1 MKKLKNSDDLTKRQ
15 LQALKTKDSIY
26 SSAMELFSKKGF
38 NKVSIDDIVKK
49 AGTSKGSFYTYFKSK
64 NHVLLEQYK
73 QFDNY
78 YIKIYNELDKS
89 KKTNEKL
96 YEFIKEVFTLAVEKI
111 GLDFTKV
118 IYSGGYQYN
127 REESEIIIDET
138 RPLYRIIRELVKEGK
153 ANNEFI
159 DEYNDRIMTDMI
171 IRCLSG
177 TYYDWCLYDGN
188 FDLIESG
195 MHFFAIFLKGITK

>member
-1 MKKLKNSDDLTKRQ
+1 MEKLKNSEDLTKRQ

-78 YIKIYNELDKS
+78 YIKIYNELDKN
-89 KKTNEKL
+89 KKINEKL
-96 YEFIKEVFTLAVEKI
+96 YEFIKAVFNLAVEKI

-118 IYSGGYQYN
+118 IYSGGYQYS
-127 REESEIIIDET
+127 REESEIITDET
-138 RPLYRIIRELVKEGK
+138 RPLYSIIMELVKEGK
-153 ANNEFI
+153 DNNEFI
-159 DEYNDRIMTDMI
+159 DEYNDKVMTNMI

-188 FDLIESG
+188 FDLVESG
-195 MHFFAIFLKGITK
+195 MQFFSIFLKGITK